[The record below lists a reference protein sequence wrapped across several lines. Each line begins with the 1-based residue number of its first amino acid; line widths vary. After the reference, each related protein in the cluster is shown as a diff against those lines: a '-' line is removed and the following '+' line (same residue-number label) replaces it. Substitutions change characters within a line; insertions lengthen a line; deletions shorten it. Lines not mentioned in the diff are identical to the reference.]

1 MEKKI
6 IFSGIQPTA
15 VFTLGNYLGAI
26 KNWGTLQDDYECVY
40 SIVDMHAITV
50 RQDPAKLRKQT
61 AESYALVMACGID
74 TEKSALFIQSHN
86 RHHAEMNWILSCS
99 TQFGELS
106 RMTQFKD
113 KSQKHPDDINAGL
126 FTYPVL
132 MAGDILLYQA
142 DLVPIGADQKQ
153 HLELARNVAERF
165 NFRYGEFFKIPA
177 PYIPETGARIMSL
190 QDPEKKMSKS
200 DDNPNA
206 SVYILDDRNVI
217 LNKFK
222 RAVTD
227 SGSEVRYDEKEKPG
241 VSNLMTI
248 YSVCTGKNFGE
259 IEREFAGKGYGDFK
273 AAVGETVADKL
284 APVQADYGRFIA
296 DKGYLAECWTKGAA
310 RAMKMSGKTLFK
322 AYHKVGF
329 VDVK

>member
-1 MEKKI
+1 MKT

-15 VFTLGNYLGAI
+15 IFTLGNYMGAI
-26 KNWGTLQDDYECVY
+26 KNWSALQDEYRCVY

-50 RQDPAKLRKQT
+50 RQDPVKLRQQIVN
-61 AESYALVMACGID
+61 SYALTMACGID
-74 TEKSALFIQSHN
+74 VNRSVLFVQSHN
-86 RHHAEMNWILSCS
+86 KNHAEMNWILSCS

-142 DLVPIGADQKQ
+142 DLVPIGIDQKQ

-165 NFRYGEFFKIPA
+165 NFRYGDFFT
-177 PYIPETGARIMSL
+177 IPEPFIGESGAKIMSL

-206 SVYILDDRNVI
+206 SVYILESKDDIVR
-217 LNKFK
+217 KFK

-227 SGSEVRYDEKEKPG
+227 SEASVRFAEEKPG
-241 VSNLMTI
+241 ISNLMTI
-248 YSVCTGKNFGE
+248 YGVCTGKTMPE
-259 IEREFAGKGYGDFK
+259 IESEFAGKGYGDFK
-273 AAVGETVADKL
+273 LAVGETVADTL
-284 APVQADYGRFIA
+284 APVRDEYARLTA
-296 DKGYLAECWTKGAA
+296 DKDYLLDCMKNGAEQ
-310 RAMKMSGKTLFK
+310 AMKISDKTLKK
-322 AYHKVGF
+322 AYKKVGF
-329 VDVK
+329 VV

>member
-1 MEKKI
+1 MKT

-15 VFTLGNYLGAI
+15 IFTLGNYMGAI
-26 KNWGTLQDDYECVY
+26 KNWSALQDEYKCVY

-50 RQDPAKLRKQT
+50 KQDPVKLRAQT
-61 AESYALVMACGID
+61 LNSYALTMACGID
-74 TEKSALFIQSHN
+74 VEKSVLFVQSHN
-86 RHHAEMNWILSCS
+86 KNHAEMNWILSCS

-142 DLVPIGADQKQ
+142 DLVPIGIDQKQ

-165 NFRYGEFFKIPA
+165 NFRYGDFFT
-177 PYIPETGARIMSL
+177 IPEPFIGESGAKIMSL
-190 QDPEKKMSKS
+190 GDPEKKMSKS

-206 SVYILDDRNVI
+206 SVYILESKDDIVR
-217 LNKFK
+217 KFK

-227 SGSEVRYDEKEKPG
+227 SESSVRFAEEKPG
-241 VSNLMTI
+241 ISNLMTI
-248 YSVCTGKNFGE
+248 YGVCTGKTMSE
-259 IEREFAGKGYGDFK
+259 IEAEFAGKGYGDFK
-273 AAVGETVADKL
+273 LAVGETVADTL
-284 APVQADYGRFIA
+284 APVRDEYARLTANKDYLLGCM
-296 DKGYLAECWTKGAA
+296 KNGAEAA
-310 RAMKMSGKTLFK
+310 LKISDKTLKK
-322 AYHKVGF
+322 AYKKVGF
-329 VDVK
+329 IV